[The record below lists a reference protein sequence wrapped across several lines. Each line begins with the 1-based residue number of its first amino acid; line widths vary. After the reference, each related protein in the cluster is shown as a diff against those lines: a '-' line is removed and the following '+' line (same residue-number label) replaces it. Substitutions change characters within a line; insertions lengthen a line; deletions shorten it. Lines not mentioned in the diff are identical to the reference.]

1 MQSSQSQSPNKWLVA
16 TAILAGQLTISFG
29 MFAVVV
35 ALPRIMTAFGAD
47 LNAIQWV
54 MTGYLI
60 SRAVPMPALGWLSGL
75 MGNRN
80 LYVIGVL
87 GATTRT
93 ALCGFAWNSESLILF
108 RILQGALGAPAMGMG
123 MVLIYEAFPA
133 RQRGMAMGLI
143 LLVGSLGPTIG
154 PSLGGYLVQEISWRA
169 IFFSRF
175 HPASPVFL

>member
-1 MQSSQSQSPNKWLVA
+1 MQSSPVQAPNKWLAA

-75 MGNRN
+75 IGNRN
-80 LYVIGVL
+80 LYIIGVL
-87 GATTRT
+87 GATVCTART
-93 ALCGFAWNSESLILF
+93 AHGHPQRVARPVPRPSCAARPAIPGGVSQLL
-108 RILQGALGAPAMGMG
+108 APSWRDSR
-123 MVLIYEAFPA
+123 P
-133 RQRGMAMGLI
+133 RQR
-143 LLVGSLGPTIG
+143 
-154 PSLGGYLVQEISWRA
+154 
-169 IFFSRF
+169 
-175 HPASPVFL
+175 